1 MSDKKL
7 PSDRLDPFYLFS
19 SYPSEI
25 LNRETNLYITKDITS
40 LDIHELYKLKSI
52 EFANPAIPNI
62 KKIIE
67 IYDIVNEKKSYNAT
81 LFLGEETDSLD
92 NEGEIVKR
100 KSVPK
105 LNEDLVIKIL
115 NSFLGRY
122 IQKPP
127 MFSAKKVNG
136 VRLYKLA
143 RKKIEV
149 ERDDQN
155 CAIYDISL
163 RGIENNI
170 IEFAVTCSKGT
181 YIRVLGSDIA
191 KKIGTVG
198 YLTKLTRTSIGKHSL
213 SKSLTIKNF
222 ESKWKSTE
230 N

>member
-1 MSDKKL
+1 MIYNINKPIGWTSFDVVKKIRNITKL
-7 PSDRLDPFYLFS
+7 KKVGHGGTLDPFADGVL
-19 SYPSEI
+19 I
-25 LNRETNLYITKDITS
+25 IGVGKGTKLLT
-40 LDIHELYKLKSI
+40 
-52 EFANPAIPNI
+52 
-62 KKIIE
+62 
-67 IYDIVNEKKSYNAT
+67 DIVNEKKSYNAT

-92 NEGEIVKR
+92 KEGEIVKR

-136 VRLYKLA
+136 VRLYRLA

-155 CAIYDISL
+155 CTIYDISL
-163 RGIENNI
+163 RGIESNV

>member
-1 MSDKKL
+1 MIYNINKPIGWTSFDVVKKIRNITKL
-7 PSDRLDPFYLFS
+7 KKVGHGGTLDPFADGVL
-19 SYPSEI
+19 I
-25 LNRETNLYITKDITS
+25 IGVGKGTKLLT
-40 LDIHELYKLKSI
+40 
-52 EFANPAIPNI
+52 
-62 KKIIE
+62 
-67 IYDIVNEKKSYNAT
+67 DIVNEKKSYNAT

-136 VRLYKLA
+136 VRLYRLA

-155 CAIYDISL
+155 CTIYDISL
-163 RGIENNI
+163 KGIENNI

-213 SKSLTIKNF
+213 SRSLTIKNF

>member
-1 MSDKKL
+1 MIYNINKPIGWTSFDVVKKIRNITKL
-7 PSDRLDPFYLFS
+7 KKVGHGGTLDPFADGVL
-19 SYPSEI
+19 I
-25 LNRETNLYITKDITS
+25 IGVGKGTKLLT
-40 LDIHELYKLKSI
+40 
-52 EFANPAIPNI
+52 
-62 KKIIE
+62 
-67 IYDIVNEKKSYNAT
+67 DIVNEKKSYNAT

-155 CAIYDISL
+155 CTIYDISL
-163 RGIENNI
+163 KGIESDA

>member
-1 MSDKKL
+1 MIYNINKPIGWTSFDVVKKIRNITKL
-7 PSDRLDPFYLFS
+7 KKVGHGGTLDPFADGVL
-19 SYPSEI
+19 I
-25 LNRETNLYITKDITS
+25 IGVGKGTKLLT
-40 LDIHELYKLKSI
+40 
-52 EFANPAIPNI
+52 
-62 KKIIE
+62 
-67 IYDIVNEKKSYNAT
+67 DIVNEKKSYNAT
-81 LFLGEETDSLD
+81 LLLGEETDSLD

-155 CAIYDISL
+155 CTIYDISL
-163 RGIENNI
+163 KGIENNI

-213 SKSLTIKNF
+213 SRSLTIKNF

>member
-1 MSDKKL
+1 MIYNINKPIGWTSFDVVKKIRNITKL
-7 PSDRLDPFYLFS
+7 KKVGHGGTLDPFADGVL
-19 SYPSEI
+19 I
-25 LNRETNLYITKDITS
+25 IGVGKGTKLLT
-40 LDIHELYKLKSI
+40 
-52 EFANPAIPNI
+52 
-62 KKIIE
+62 
-67 IYDIVNEKKSYNAT
+67 DIVNEKKSYNAT

-136 VRLYKLA
+136 VRLYRLA

-155 CAIYDISL
+155 CTIYDISL
-163 RGIENNI
+163 KGIESNV

>member
-1 MSDKKL
+1 MIYNINKPIGWTSFDVVKKIRNITKL
-7 PSDRLDPFYLFS
+7 KKVGHGGTLDPFADGVL
-19 SYPSEI
+19 I
-25 LNRETNLYITKDITS
+25 IGVGKGTKLLT
-40 LDIHELYKLKSI
+40 
-52 EFANPAIPNI
+52 
-62 KKIIE
+62 
-67 IYDIVNEKKSYNAT
+67 DIVSEKKSYNAT

-155 CAIYDISL
+155 CTIYDISL
-163 RGIENNI
+163 KGIENNI

>member
-1 MSDKKL
+1 MIYNINKPIGWTSFDVVKKIRNITKL
-7 PSDRLDPFYLFS
+7 KKVGHGGTLDPFADGVL
-19 SYPSEI
+19 I
-25 LNRETNLYITKDITS
+25 IGVGKGTKLLT
-40 LDIHELYKLKSI
+40 
-52 EFANPAIPNI
+52 
-62 KKIIE
+62 
-67 IYDIVNEKKSYNAT
+67 DIVNEKKSYNAT

-213 SKSLTIKNF
+213 SRSLTIKNF

>member
-1 MSDKKL
+1 MIYNINKPIGWTSFDVVKKIRNITKL
-7 PSDRLDPFYLFS
+7 KKVGHGGTLDPFADGVL
-19 SYPSEI
+19 I
-25 LNRETNLYITKDITS
+25 IGVGKGTKLLT
-40 LDIHELYKLKSI
+40 
-52 EFANPAIPNI
+52 
-62 KKIIE
+62 
-67 IYDIVNEKKSYNAT
+67 DIVNEKKSYNAT

-92 NEGEIVKR
+92 KEGEIVKR

-136 VRLYKLA
+136 VRLYRLA

-155 CAIYDISL
+155 CTIYDISL
-163 RGIENNI
+163 KGIESNV

>member
-1 MSDKKL
+1 MIYNINKPIGWTSFDVVKKIRNITKL
-7 PSDRLDPFYLFS
+7 KKVGHGGTLDPFADGVL
-19 SYPSEI
+19 I
-25 LNRETNLYITKDITS
+25 IGVGKGTKLLT
-40 LDIHELYKLKSI
+40 
-52 EFANPAIPNI
+52 
-62 KKIIE
+62 
-67 IYDIVNEKKSYNAT
+67 DIVNEKKSYNAT
-81 LFLGEETDSLD
+81 LLLGEETETLD

-155 CAIYDISL
+155 CTIYDISL
-163 RGIENNI
+163 KGIESNV

-181 YIRVLGSDIA
+181 YIRILGSDIA

-213 SKSLTIKNF
+213 SRSLTIKNF

>member
-1 MSDKKL
+1 MIFNINKPVGWTSFDVVKKIRNITKL
-7 PSDRLDPFYLFS
+7 KKVGHGGTLDPFADGVL
-19 SYPSEI
+19 I
-25 LNRETNLYITKDITS
+25 IGVGKGTKLLT
-40 LDIHELYKLKSI
+40 
-52 EFANPAIPNI
+52 
-62 KKIIE
+62 
-67 IYDIVNEKKSYNAT
+67 DIVNEKKSYNAN
-81 LFLGEETDSLD
+81 LLLGEETDTLD

-100 KSVPK
+100 KPVPK
-105 LNEDLVIKIL
+105 LNEDLVIKTL
-115 NSFLGRY
+115 NSFLGPY

-127 MFSAKKVNG
+127 MFSAKKVKG

-155 CAIYDISL
+155 CTIFDISL
-163 RGIENNI
+163 KGIENNI

-213 SKSLTIKNF
+213 SRSLTIKNF

>member
-1 MSDKKL
+1 MIYNINKPIGWTSFDVVKKIRNITKL
-7 PSDRLDPFYLFS
+7 KKVGHGGTLDPFADGVL
-19 SYPSEI
+19 I
-25 LNRETNLYITKDITS
+25 IGVGKGTKLLT
-40 LDIHELYKLKSI
+40 
-52 EFANPAIPNI
+52 
-62 KKIIE
+62 
-67 IYDIVNEKKSYNAT
+67 DIVNEKKSYNAT

-92 NEGEIVKR
+92 KEGEIVKR

>member
-1 MSDKKL
+1 MIYNINKPIGWTSFDVVKKIRNITKL
-7 PSDRLDPFYLFS
+7 KKVGHGGTLDPFADGVL
-19 SYPSEI
+19 I
-25 LNRETNLYITKDITS
+25 IGVGKGTKLLT
-40 LDIHELYKLKSI
+40 
-52 EFANPAIPNI
+52 
-62 KKIIE
+62 
-67 IYDIVNEKKSYNAT
+67 DIVNEKKSYNAT
-81 LFLGEETDSLD
+81 LLLGKETDSLD

-155 CAIYDISL
+155 CTIYDISL
-163 RGIENNI
+163 KGIENNI

-191 KKIGTVG
+191 KRIGTVG

>member
-1 MSDKKL
+1 MIYNINKPIGWTSFDVVKKIRNITKL
-7 PSDRLDPFYLFS
+7 KKVGHGGTLDPFADGVL
-19 SYPSEI
+19 I
-25 LNRETNLYITKDITS
+25 IGVGKGTKMLT
-40 LDIHELYKLKSI
+40 
-52 EFANPAIPNI
+52 
-62 KKIIE
+62 
-67 IYDIVNEKKSYNAT
+67 DIVNEDKSYNAT
-81 LFLGEETDSLD
+81 LLLGEETDSLD

-155 CAIYDISL
+155 CTIYDISL
-163 RGIENNI
+163 KGIESNV

-198 YLTKLTRTSIGKHSL
+198 YLTKLTRTSIGEHSL

-222 ESKWKSTE
+222 ESKWKSIE

>member
-1 MSDKKL
+1 MIYNINKPIGWTSFDVVKKIRNITKL
-7 PSDRLDPFYLFS
+7 KKVGHGGTLDPFADGVL
-19 SYPSEI
+19 I
-25 LNRETNLYITKDITS
+25 IGVGKGTKLLT
-40 LDIHELYKLKSI
+40 
-52 EFANPAIPNI
+52 
-62 KKIIE
+62 
-67 IYDIVNEKKSYNAT
+67 DIVNEKKSYTAT
-81 LFLGEETDSLD
+81 LLLGKETDSLD

-155 CAIYDISL
+155 CTIYDISL
-163 RGIENNI
+163 KGIESNI

-222 ESKWKSTE
+222 ESRWKSTE

>member
-1 MSDKKL
+1 MIYNINKPIGWTSFDVVKKIRNITKL
-7 PSDRLDPFYLFS
+7 KKVGHGGTLDPFADGVL
-19 SYPSEI
+19 I
-25 LNRETNLYITKDITS
+25 IGVGKGTKLLT
-40 LDIHELYKLKSI
+40 
-52 EFANPAIPNI
+52 
-62 KKIIE
+62 
-67 IYDIVNEKKSYNAT
+67 DIVNEKKSYNAT

-92 NEGEIVKR
+92 KEGEIVKR

-155 CAIYDISL
+155 CTIYDISL
-163 RGIENNI
+163 KGIESNV

>member
-1 MSDKKL
+1 MIYNINKPIGWTSFDVVKKIRNITKL
-7 PSDRLDPFYLFS
+7 KKVGHGGTLDPFADGVL
-19 SYPSEI
+19 I
-25 LNRETNLYITKDITS
+25 IGVGKGTKLLTN
-40 LDIHELYKLKSI
+40 
-52 EFANPAIPNI
+52 
-62 KKIIE
+62 
-67 IYDIVNEKKSYNAT
+67 IVNEKKSYNAT
-81 LFLGEETDSLD
+81 LLLGEETDSLD

-213 SKSLTIKNF
+213 SRSLTIKNF

>member
-1 MSDKKL
+1 MIYNINKPIGWTSFDVVKKIRNITKL
-7 PSDRLDPFYLFS
+7 KKVGHGGTLDPFADGVL
-19 SYPSEI
+19 I
-25 LNRETNLYITKDITS
+25 IGVGKGTKLLT
-40 LDIHELYKLKSI
+40 
-52 EFANPAIPNI
+52 
-62 KKIIE
+62 
-67 IYDIVNEKKSYNAT
+67 DIVNEKKSYNAT

-92 NEGEIVKR
+92 KEGEIVKR

-155 CAIYDISL
+155 CTIYDISL
-163 RGIENNI
+163 KGIESNV

-222 ESKWKSTE
+222 ESKWKSIE

>member
-1 MSDKKL
+1 MIYNINKPIGWTSFDVVKKIRNITKL
-7 PSDRLDPFYLFS
+7 KKVGHAGTLDPFADGVL
-19 SYPSEI
+19 I
-25 LNRETNLYITKDITS
+25 IGVGKGTKLLT
-40 LDIHELYKLKSI
+40 
-52 EFANPAIPNI
+52 
-62 KKIIE
+62 
-67 IYDIVNEKKSYNAT
+67 DIVNDKKSYNAT
-81 LFLGEETDSLD
+81 LLLGKETDSLD

-155 CAIYDISL
+155 CTIYDISL
-163 RGIENNI
+163 KGIESNV

>member
-1 MSDKKL
+1 MIYNINKPIGWTSFDVVKKIRNITKL
-7 PSDRLDPFYLFS
+7 KKVGHGGTLDPFADGVL
-19 SYPSEI
+19 I
-25 LNRETNLYITKDITS
+25 IGVGKGTKLLT
-40 LDIHELYKLKSI
+40 
-52 EFANPAIPNI
+52 
-62 KKIIE
+62 
-67 IYDIVNEKKSYNAT
+67 DIVNEKKSYNAT
-81 LFLGEETDSLD
+81 LLLGEETESLD

-155 CAIYDISL
+155 CTIYDISL
-163 RGIENNI
+163 KGIENNI

-213 SKSLTIKNF
+213 SRSLTIKNF

>member
-1 MSDKKL
+1 MIYNINKPIGWTSFDVVKKIRNITKL
-7 PSDRLDPFYLFS
+7 KKVGHGGTLDPFADGVL
-19 SYPSEI
+19 I
-25 LNRETNLYITKDITS
+25 IGVGKGTKLLT
-40 LDIHELYKLKSI
+40 
-52 EFANPAIPNI
+52 
-62 KKIIE
+62 
-67 IYDIVNEKKSYNAT
+67 DIVNEKKSYNAT

-92 NEGEIVKR
+92 KEGEIVKR

-122 IQKPP
+122 NQKPP

-155 CAIYDISL
+155 CTIYDISL
-163 RGIENNI
+163 KGIESNV

>member
-1 MSDKKL
+1 MNKPIGWTSFDVVKKIRNITKL
-7 PSDRLDPFYLFS
+7 KKVGHGGTLDPFADGVL
-19 SYPSEI
+19 I
-25 LNRETNLYITKDITS
+25 IGVGKGTKLLT
-40 LDIHELYKLKSI
+40 
-52 EFANPAIPNI
+52 
-62 KKIIE
+62 
-67 IYDIVNEKKSYNAT
+67 DIVNEKKSYNAT

-213 SKSLTIKNF
+213 SRSLTIKNF

>member
-1 MSDKKL
+1 MIYNINKPIGWTSFDVVKKIRNITKL
-7 PSDRLDPFYLFS
+7 KKVGHGGTLDPFADGVL
-19 SYPSEI
+19 I
-25 LNRETNLYITKDITS
+25 IGVGKGTKLLT
-40 LDIHELYKLKSI
+40 
-52 EFANPAIPNI
+52 
-62 KKIIE
+62 
-67 IYDIVNEKKSYNAT
+67 DIVNEKKSYNAT

-92 NEGEIVKR
+92 NDGEIVKR

-155 CAIYDISL
+155 CSIYDISL
-163 RGIENNI
+163 KGIENNI

-213 SKSLTIKNF
+213 SRSLTIKNF

>member
-1 MSDKKL
+1 MIYNINKPIGWTSFDVVKKIRNITKL
-7 PSDRLDPFYLFS
+7 KKVGHGGTLDPFADGVL
-19 SYPSEI
+19 I
-25 LNRETNLYITKDITS
+25 IGVGKGTKLLT
-40 LDIHELYKLKSI
+40 
-52 EFANPAIPNI
+52 
-62 KKIIE
+62 
-67 IYDIVNEKKSYNAT
+67 DIVNEKKSYNAT
-81 LFLGEETDSLD
+81 LLLGKETDSLD

-155 CAIYDISL
+155 CTIYDISL
-163 RGIENNI
+163 KSIENNI

-213 SKSLTIKNF
+213 SRSLTIKNF

>member
-1 MSDKKL
+1 MIYNINKPIGWTSFDVVKKIRNITKL
-7 PSDRLDPFYLFS
+7 KKVGHGGTLDPFADGVL
-19 SYPSEI
+19 I
-25 LNRETNLYITKDITS
+25 IGVGKGTKLLT
-40 LDIHELYKLKSI
+40 
-52 EFANPAIPNI
+52 
-62 KKIIE
+62 
-67 IYDIVNEKKSYNAT
+67 DIVNEKKSYNAA
-81 LFLGEETDSLD
+81 LLLGEETDSLD

-155 CAIYDISL
+155 CTIYDISL
-163 RGIENNI
+163 KGIENNI

-198 YLTKLTRTSIGKHSL
+198 YLTKLTRTGIGKHSL
-213 SKSLTIKNF
+213 SRSLTIKNF

>member
-1 MSDKKL
+1 MIYNINKPIGWTSFDVVKKIRNITKL
-7 PSDRLDPFYLFS
+7 KKVGHGGTLDPFADGVL
-19 SYPSEI
+19 I
-25 LNRETNLYITKDITS
+25 IGVGKGTKLLT
-40 LDIHELYKLKSI
+40 
-52 EFANPAIPNI
+52 
-62 KKIIE
+62 
-67 IYDIVNEKKSYNAT
+67 DIVNEKKSYNAT

-163 RGIENNI
+163 KGIESNV

>member
-1 MSDKKL
+1 MIYNINKPIGWTSFDVVKKIRNITKL
-7 PSDRLDPFYLFS
+7 KKVGHGGTLDPFADGVL
-19 SYPSEI
+19 I
-25 LNRETNLYITKDITS
+25 IGVGKGTKMLT
-40 LDIHELYKLKSI
+40 
-52 EFANPAIPNI
+52 
-62 KKIIE
+62 
-67 IYDIVNEKKSYNAT
+67 DIVNEDKSYNAT
-81 LFLGEETDSLD
+81 LLLGEETDSLD

-213 SKSLTIKNF
+213 SRSLTIKNF
-222 ESKWKSTE
+222 ESRWKSTE

>member
-1 MSDKKL
+1 MIYNINKPIGWTSFDVVKKIRNITKL
-7 PSDRLDPFYLFS
+7 KKVGHGGTLDPFADGVL
-19 SYPSEI
+19 I
-25 LNRETNLYITKDITS
+25 IGVGKGTKLLT
-40 LDIHELYKLKSI
+40 
-52 EFANPAIPNI
+52 
-62 KKIIE
+62 
-67 IYDIVNEKKSYNAT
+67 DIVNEKKSYNAT

-92 NEGEIVKR
+92 SEGEIVKR

-105 LNEDLVIKIL
+105 FNEDLVIKIL